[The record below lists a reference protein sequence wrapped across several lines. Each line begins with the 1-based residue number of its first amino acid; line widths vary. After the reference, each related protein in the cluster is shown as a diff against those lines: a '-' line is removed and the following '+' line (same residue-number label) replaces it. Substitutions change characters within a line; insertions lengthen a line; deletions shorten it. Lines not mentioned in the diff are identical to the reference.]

1 MAKMTSGRTSLSHWC
16 SSGSVTLSASSH
28 GTYRN
33 AVPDFDRIALALL
46 LLICSSMTRYRS
58 DVWIRYGLSG
68 HLNHLFYRKMFGN
81 NEYKWRLLKVAWRS
95 VEPLTLPIAV
105 PVRNSCGSLTLTR
118 QQLNEWICAND
129 TGKPPLHHTNYLHPI
144 ECCTKF
150 ARHKAAFVV
159 YMLEKRL
166 GSETFQKVRLHEC
179 DDVESYR

>member
-1 MAKMTSGRTSLSHWC
+1 
-16 SSGSVTLSASSH
+16 
-28 GTYRN
+28 
-33 AVPDFDRIALALL
+33 
-46 LLICSSMTRYRS
+46 
-58 DVWIRYGLSG
+58 
-68 HLNHLFYRKMFGN
+68 MFGN

-166 GSETFQKVRLHEC
+166 GSETFQKARLHEC
-179 DDVESYR
+179 DSGSVTSNHIDRPRISAPRSLFLTGWRR